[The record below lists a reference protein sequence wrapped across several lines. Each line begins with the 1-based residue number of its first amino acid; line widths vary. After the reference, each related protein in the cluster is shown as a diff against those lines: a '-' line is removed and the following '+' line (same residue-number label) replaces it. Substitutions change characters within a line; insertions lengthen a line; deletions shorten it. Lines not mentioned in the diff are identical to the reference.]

1 MRRGFTLIELLTV
14 IAIIAILAGVL
25 IPSLVR
31 ARSST
36 EKVEAKNMIN
46 AIEMAIEHFKLDYNQ
61 HPWDPLAGPGSM
73 ADVIRELMP
82 DDPRIT
88 AGLVPEHN
96 KKGRSY
102 LRSIKKKYIK
112 DGTLVDP
119 WRQEYMIEFS
129 VTEQKMT
136 IWSAG
141 SNELDETS
149 DDDEV
154 YGDDIT
160 NL

>member
-36 EKVEAKNMIN
+36 EVAEAKSMVN
-46 AIEMAIEHFKLDYNQ
+46 AIELAIEHFKLDYNQ
-61 HPWDPLAGPGSM
+61 HPWDPQAGPGAM

-88 AGLVPEHN
+88 AGLVPEYN
-96 KKGRSY
+96 KQGRSY
-102 LRSIKKKYIK
+102 LRSIKEKYIK
-112 DGTLVDP
+112 DGTLTDP
-119 WRQEYMIEFS
+119 WGREYMIEFN
-129 VTEQKMT
+129 VTQQKMT
-136 IWSAG
+136 IWSVG
-141 SNELDETS
+141 STGEDETS
-149 DDDEV
+149 DGDED